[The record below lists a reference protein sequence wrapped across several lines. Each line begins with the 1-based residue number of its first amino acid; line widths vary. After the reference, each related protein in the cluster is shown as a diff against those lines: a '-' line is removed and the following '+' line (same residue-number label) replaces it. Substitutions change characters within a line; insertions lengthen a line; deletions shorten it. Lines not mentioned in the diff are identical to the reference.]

1 MMKLSNKSIFAI
13 LAVTLVIT
21 IAGTLVNL
29 SKIYDFGYL
38 GLTGSAV
45 STDQGNA
52 TITITQQT
60 SITNNFND
68 IQFGSGY
75 VNSSCTVCNMDSNG
89 SGNFGCC
96 GTFNWTR
103 GSSTPH
109 NFSGFLL
116 ENTGN
121 INLSLNYTCAGNCTA
136 AQFIGGTSPAFQI
149 RATTNF
155 NSQQSGESGTTDTS
169 ASCGGATTNGL
180 LNLSTYTGVTA
191 AGDFICG
198 NSTTYPLSFLSG
210 NDAIVIDLNVSIP
223 EDAPG
228 GGGQKITYFT
238 FNALATG

>member
-1 MMKLSNKSIFAI
+1 MMELSNKTIFAI

-21 IAGTLVNL
+21 ITGTFVNL

-38 GLTGSAV
+38 GLTGAAV

-52 TITITQQT
+52 TITISQQT

-103 GSSTPH
+103 GSTTG

-155 NSQQSGESGTTDTS
+155 NSQQSGEVSAIDSS
-169 ASCGGATTNGL
+169 ASCGGGTTNGL
-180 LNLSTYTGVTA
+180 LNLSTYVAVA
-191 AGDFICG
+191 AVGDFICG
-198 NSTTYPLSFLSG
+198 NTTTYPLSFLSAL
-210 NDAIVIDLNVSIP
+210 DAIVIDLNVSIP
-223 EDAPG
+223 EDAPVG
-228 GGGQKITYFT
+228 TGQKITYFT